1 MVINS
6 DTKISQLLKEQ
17 PKALEAISR
26 LAKPLQKLRNPLLRK
41 LMASRTTIR
50 QAADIGGCSVEAFFQ
65 VLRPLG
71 FKTDDN
77 LRENIKAHTPGPRP
91 GWLTTLPDHQIQTFD
106 VRPMLTGGQDPL
118 KEIMA
123 AYKELSPATALRIV
137 NTFVPTPLLRLLE
150 NKGALTYCEQPG
162 DRLTYSYF
170 FKPSGNDVKDT
181 SPQLKADSRKD
192 LITTVTQAQFQEE
205 LSRFNPADL
214 QQADVRELEMPGP
227 MQTILR
233 YLEQL
238 PKGHGLLV
246 HHKRIPV
253 YLLED
258 LQASGD
264 FRVLVLPVSDTEVKL
279 LLTHNDQLKWQK

>member
-17 PKALEAISR
+17 PRALEAISR

-41 LMASRTTIR
+41 MMASRTTIR
-50 QAADIGGCSVEAFFQ
+50 QAAGIGGCSVEAFFQ
-65 VLRPLG
+65 ALRPLG
-71 FKTDDN
+71 FETDDN
-77 LRENIKAHTPGPRP
+77 LRENLKAHTPGPKP
-91 GWLTTLPDHQIQTFD
+91 DWLKTLPDRQIQTFD
-106 VRPMLTGGQDPL
+106 VRPMLAGGQDPL

-123 AYKELSPATALRIV
+123 AYKELSPATALLII

-150 NKGALTYCEQPG
+150 NKGALTYSEQPE

-170 FKPSGNDVKDT
+170 FKPSSNAIKATGQQVKVD
-181 SPQLKADSRKD
+181 PRD
-192 LITTVTQAQFQEE
+192 LISTVTQAQFQEE
-205 LSRFNPADL
+205 LSRFNPANL

-238 PKGHGLLV
+238 PEGHGLLV

-258 LQASGD
+258 LQASGN
-264 FRVLVLPVSDTEVKL
+264 FRVLILPVSDTQVKL
-279 LLTHNDQLKWQK
+279 LLTHND